1 MNSKQTN
8 EKMLFTIFFCFFIEI
23 FTELR
28 NQRHREFNRQS
39 WEKNGVDLNKIGRR
53 KAWAKKSGVSN
64 IVSPWLV
71 FQEIEWSSR
80 RREKKILTTRV
91 FAPQGGI
98 QTLILRALFCAASRS
113 IRVKYASAV
122 TGSLL
127 RLLIVLIHTTAPVE
141 KPAA

>member
-1 MNSKQTN
+1 MSVLDWFSRKSN
-8 EKMLFTIFFCFFIEI
+8 
-23 FTELR
+23 
-28 NQRHREFNRQS
+28 
-39 WEKNGVDLNKIGRR
+39 DL
-53 KAWAKKSGVSN
+53 V
-64 IVSPWLV
+64 
-71 FQEIEWSSR
+71 ED
-80 RREKKILTTRV
+80 EKKILTTRV

-122 TGSLL
+122 KGSLL